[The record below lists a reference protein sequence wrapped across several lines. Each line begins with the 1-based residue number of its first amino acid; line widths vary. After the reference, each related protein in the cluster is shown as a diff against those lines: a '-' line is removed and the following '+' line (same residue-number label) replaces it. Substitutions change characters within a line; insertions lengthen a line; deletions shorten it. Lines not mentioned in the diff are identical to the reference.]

1 MTDNDLAALA
11 KWQQST
17 QRQALGPI
25 CDLQKAMAALEEL
38 LESREG
44 VQRVRRHYS
53 PLADIES
60 RLRTLLDAAAPL
72 ALRAAE

>member
-1 MTDNDLAALA
+1 VTDHDLAALA

-17 QRQALGPI
+17 QRQAFGPV
-25 CDLQKAMAALEEL
+25 CDMQKAMAALEEL

-44 VQRVRRHYS
+44 LQRVRRHHS